1 NLTMPSVFLSHTRV
15 ARQRF
20 VCMFLF
26 LAFACRIAAAQKPE
40 LVVQSGHS
48 GEVVGLA
55 FSPDGKLLASGAR
68 DNTVKLWDTSSG
80 KELHTLSGMR
90 GESHVAFSPD
100 DRILATGG
108 DDAVLRLW
116 DVATSKLL
124 VSVLTFGGIIDDV
137 AFSPDG
143 KLLATANLET
153 I

>member
-1 NLTMPSVFLSHTRV
+1 IATSMCKVKFSTTIWCAGGTSTCGDSFISEYPITCRKPRRRAAAFLIVRNPQKQLTFHCPGNTVRSGPHGFHVKSKLRLSRTENLRMPSVFLSHTRV

-68 DNTVKLWDTSSG
+68 
-80 KELHTLSGMR
+80 
-90 GESHVAFSPD
+90 
-100 DRILATGG
+100 
-108 DDAVLRLW
+108 
-116 DVATSKLL
+116 
-124 VSVLTFGGIIDDV
+124 
-137 AFSPDG
+137 
-143 KLLATANLET
+143 
-153 I
+153 